1 MNFIM
6 MKNKLLAFKA
16 ELLSYT
22 QKEKFF
28 ILFAMI
34 CGFCITAE
42 YSITKPISNSIF
54 ITHYSASL
62 YPYAWLLTVPINL
75 LIVALYNRFLPRLGC
90 FKMFLITVGLTMG
103 MNCIS
108 GLYISKISFLPFLLY
123 ILKDI
128 YVLLMFQQLWSV
140 IHSVTKIA
148 RAKYLYGVLFGVGG
162 SGAILGSMIPG
173 FFAVKVGSEHLLFMT
188 IPIYLLFIL
197 FYYLLLQYSGFLGS
211 NEETLSIK
219 KSSQKISQGMKLILS
234 STTLKFIL
242 LIVILMQFSSTIL
255 DFQFNSYLAKT
266 LPDQDLRTEFYGK
279 IWGIVNISKIFLQFF
294 ATFLLVEFLGLRK
307 SHFVVP
313 GVLLFNSIGCLFYPS
328 FPMITYSFGVIK
340 AFDYSLFNIIKEMLY
355 VPLTTEEKFK
365 AKAIIDVFAYRT
377 AKAFASVVIIG
388 LQVFIPTKLPYA
400 FSYGPLCLFLVWMS
414 LAYFMFKQEKIAF
427 GV

>member
-22 QKEKFF
+22 QKEKLF

-123 ILKDI
+123 ILNDI

-219 KSSQKISQGMKLILS
+219 KSSQKI
-234 STTLKFIL
+234 
-242 LIVILMQFSSTIL
+242 
-255 DFQFNSYLAKT
+255 
-266 LPDQDLRTEFYGK
+266 
-279 IWGIVNISKIFLQFF
+279 
-294 ATFLLVEFLGLRK
+294 
-307 SHFVVP
+307 
-313 GVLLFNSIGCLFYPS
+313 
-328 FPMITYSFGVIK
+328 
-340 AFDYSLFNIIKEMLY
+340 
-355 VPLTTEEKFK
+355 
-365 AKAIIDVFAYRT
+365 
-377 AKAFASVVIIG
+377 
-388 LQVFIPTKLPYA
+388 
-400 FSYGPLCLFLVWMS
+400 
-414 LAYFMFKQEKIAF
+414 
-427 GV
+427 